1 MKITNNFNLPDAI
14 VRLAQKPSYSKGVA
28 HLSVTEMMNSPQI
41 SIMRRKYD
49 DQVEVDVST
58 LVYSMFGT
66 AFHNMLEKHPGPN
79 DIVEERLYAEFDGW
93 HISGAIDVQTTTEAG
108 IEITDWKTVG
118 VWAVQ
123 NPKPEW
129 EQQLNVYAWLVEH
142 LKAVPVTKLSIVAI
156 LKDFSQRESETR
168 ANYPKAGVV
177 TIDIPLWSM
186 ERREEYIRERIHAHS
201 EARFAEET
209 GAVLPPCTS
218 EEMWEKETVYALK
231 KDKAVRAKSLH
242 ASLEEAEAA
251 LEEAGKGF
259 FIETRPGERTR
270 CKSYCQVS
278 QFCTQ
283 YQSYLE
289 EKQNEI

>member
-1 MKITNNFNLPDAI
+1 MKITNKFNLPDAI
-14 VRLAQKPSYSKGVA
+14 MRLAQKPSYSKGAA

-49 DQVEVDVST
+49 DQIEVDVST
-58 LVYSMFGT
+58 LVFSMYGT

-93 HISGAIDVQTTTEAG
+93 HISGAIDVQTVTEAG

-129 EQQLNVYAWLVEH
+129 EQQLNVYAWLVEY
-142 LKAVPVTKLSIVAI
+142 LKATPVTKLSIVAI
-156 LKDFSQRESETR
+156 LKDFKQQEADTR
-168 ANYPKAGVV
+168 ANYPASSII

-186 ERREEYIRERIHAHS
+186 ERREEYIRERIHLHS

-242 ASLEEAEAA
+242 ASMEEAEAA

-259 FIETRPGERTR
+259 YIETRPGERTR

-278 QFCTQ
+278 KFCKQ
-283 YQSYLE
+283 YQTYLE
-289 EKQNEI
+289 EK

>member
-1 MKITNNFNLPDAI
+1 MKITNKFNLPDAI
-14 VRLAQKPSYSKGVA
+14 MRLAQKPSYSKGAA

-49 DQVEVDVST
+49 DQIEVDVST
-58 LVYSMFGT
+58 LVFSMYGT

-93 HISGAIDVQTTTEAG
+93 HISGAIDVQTVTEAG

-129 EQQLNVYAWLVEH
+129 EQQLNVYAWLVEY
-142 LKAVPVTKLSIVAI
+142 LKATPVTKLSIVAI
-156 LKDFSQRESETR
+156 LKDFKQQEADTR
-168 ANYPKAGVV
+168 ANYPASSII

-242 ASLEEAEAA
+242 ASMEEAEAA

-259 FIETRPGERTR
+259 YIETRPGERTR

-278 QFCTQ
+278 KFCKQ
-283 YQSYLE
+283 YQTYLE
-289 EKQNEI
+289 EK

>member
-1 MKITNNFNLPDAI
+1 MKITNKFNLPDAI
-14 VRLAQKPSYSKGVA
+14 MRLAQKPSYSKGAA

-49 DQVEVDVST
+49 DQIEVDVST
-58 LVYSMFGT
+58 LVFSMYGT

-93 HISGAIDVQTTTEAG
+93 HISGAIDVQTVTEAG

-129 EQQLNVYAWLVEH
+129 EQQLNVYAWLVEY
-142 LKAVPVTKLSIVAI
+142 LKATPVTKLSIVAI
-156 LKDFSQRESETR
+156 LKDFKQQEADTR
-168 ANYPKAGVV
+168 ANYPASSII

-209 GAVLPPCTS
+209 GSVLPPCTS

-242 ASLEEAEAA
+242 ASMEEAEAA

-259 FIETRPGERTR
+259 YIETRPGERTR

-278 QFCTQ
+278 KFCKQ
-283 YQSYLE
+283 YQTYLE
-289 EKQNEI
+289 EK